1 MNALLNL
8 FAPLPKEWCGLFY
21 ILTIFSFIV
30 FILAIVGAVNF
41 IFTTKK
47 LSLWMILG
55 VIVALVFPFLQYI
68 SIRLLFS
75 MCTASL

>member
-1 MNALLNL
+1 MQAVLDL
-8 FAPLPKEWCGLFY
+8 FSPLPKEWCGLFY
-21 ILTIFSFIV
+21 ILTVFSFLV
-30 FILAIVGAVNF
+30 FILAVIGSVNF

-47 LSLWMILG
+47 LTLWMILG
-55 VIVALVFPFLQYI
+55 VVVALVFPFLQYI